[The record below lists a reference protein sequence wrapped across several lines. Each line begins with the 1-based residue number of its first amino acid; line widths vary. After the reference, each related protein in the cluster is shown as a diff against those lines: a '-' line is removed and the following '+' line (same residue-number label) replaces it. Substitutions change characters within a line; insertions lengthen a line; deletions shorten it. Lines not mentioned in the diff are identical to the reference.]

1 MVTVRIPTI
10 GEILLDI
17 ATLIY
22 SNGLFHIAGHDNEH
36 KLYVLKCSQISWQDD
51 LSSEYGWAR
60 IVEYQTG
67 GECVKCSLFTSIA

>member
-22 SNGLFHIAGHDNEH
+22 SNGLFYISGHDEERNN
-36 KLYVLKCSQISWQDD
+36 YTLKCSQISWQDD
-51 LSSEYGWAR
+51 YSSQYGWAR
-60 IVEYQTG
+60 IVEYMTG
-67 GECVKCSLFTSIA
+67 GECVKCDLFSAIA